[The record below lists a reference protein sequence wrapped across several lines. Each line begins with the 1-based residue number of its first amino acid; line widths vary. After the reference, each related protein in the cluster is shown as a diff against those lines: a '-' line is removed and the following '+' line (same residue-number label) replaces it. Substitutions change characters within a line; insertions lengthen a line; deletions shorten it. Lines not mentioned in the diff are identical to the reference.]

1 MGDFTVKVEFP
12 VAPEDAAR
20 MLEHVK
26 AEGVRVFDAL
36 LPAEFGVIEG
46 KD

>member
-1 MGDFTVKVEFP
+1 VEVEFL
-12 VAPEDAAR
+12 VAPEDATR

-26 AEGVRVFDAL
+26 AEGVRVFYAL

>member
-1 MGDFTVKVEFP
+1 MEVEFP